1 MAIKT
6 SNVNVNFKSKA
17 WNTWKNLADLFAK
30 LQIFYKQKN
39 IFILRRLKL
48 IIHNNIGLK
57 IITRDVLYCNKDKY
71 YIREFG
77 YEELVALGEVHAL
90 DATTKAV
97 IQTIYSSEVS
107 FNKPFVCEVHDA
119 EIVGAAPIGFDR
131 EGNIISDT
139 SIALFSNEIGNLEKI
154 LPVRTLALK
163 KLTRPSAIQLDTACL
178 LAHPFNKMYFHWIA
192 DCLTRIE
199 GLEAYQQQTGIKP
212 ALIIESNLTSWQVDS
227 LKLLGYDPD
236 NCIHWNGSR
245 MQVKKLV
252 VPSFRRHWDYY
263 NNKTYK
269 TYGPLV
275 SPMACRWVCQRVL
288 SSLSDTGSEQLS
300 FSSKIFIS
308 RRKAL
313 RRRIL
318 NENEVIEAL
327 APLGFVAY
335 MLEEMSFSEQV
346 RLFSQA
352 NMVVAPHG
360 SGLTNM
366 IFSQNLAVIELFGS
380 FVAGPSLALF
390 ANLSRGLGFR
400 YGCLKGQSPVQGLPK
415 LHTDIIVDVAELQN
429 LIAKMQEELPTI
441 DEWMSDVA

>member
-1 MAIKT
+1 
-6 SNVNVNFKSKA
+6 
-17 WNTWKNLADLFAK
+17 
-30 LQIFYKQKN
+30 
-39 IFILRRLKL
+39 
-48 IIHNNIGLK
+48 
-57 IITRDVLYCNKDKY
+57 
-71 YIREFG
+71 
-77 YEELVALGEVHAL
+77 
-90 DATTKAV
+90 
-97 IQTIYSSEVS
+97 
-107 FNKPFVCEVHDA
+107 
-119 EIVGAAPIGFDR
+119 
-131 EGNIISDT
+131 
-139 SIALFSNEIGNLEKI
+139 
-154 LPVRTLALK
+154 
-163 KLTRPSAIQLDTACL
+163 
-178 LAHPFNKMYFHWIA
+178 MYFHWIA

-199 GLEAYQQQTGIKP
+199 GLEAYQQHTGIKP

-227 LKLLGYDPD
+227 LKLLGYDLD
-236 NCIHWNGSR
+236 NCIRWNGSR

-269 TYGPLV
+269 TYGSLV
-275 SPMACRWVCQRVL
+275 SPMACRWICQRVL
-288 SSLSDTGSEQLS
+288 SNLSDTREQLS

-335 MLEEMSFSEQV
+335 MLEEISFSEQV

-352 NMVVAPHG
+352 SMVVAPHG

-380 FVAGPSLALF
+380 FVAGPSLTLF

-400 YGCLKGQSPVQGLPK
+400 YGCLKGQSPVQDSPK
-415 LHTDIIVDVAELQN
+415 LHADIIVDVAELQN

-441 DEWMSDVA
+441 HEWMSDVGELGLPSSI